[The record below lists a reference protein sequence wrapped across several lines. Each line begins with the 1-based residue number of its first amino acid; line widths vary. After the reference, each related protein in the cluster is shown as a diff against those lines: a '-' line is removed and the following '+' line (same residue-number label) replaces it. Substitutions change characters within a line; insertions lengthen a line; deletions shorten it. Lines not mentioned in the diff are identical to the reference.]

1 MDVGTITSL
10 ISTVG
15 FPIFCC
21 IVLGWYTYTTNK
33 ENNAR
38 IDALNDKITDA
49 LNNNTQALERL
60 SAMLDKRDEKGE

>member
-1 MDVGTITSL
+1 MDVNAITTL

-21 IVLGWYTYTTNK
+21 LALGWYVYTSNK
-33 ENNAR
+33 ESNAR

-60 SAMLDKRDEKGE
+60 SAMLEKGN